1 VGKPGLPELSGL
13 AASEGG
19 GLRYGARSGG
29 KRTAWRRYWLG
40 FRWPGGGVLPLLIIL
55 CGRLPMRAAG
65 KPEHPAQGATS
76 GPRSGSEEET
86 GVADR

>member
-1 VGKPGLPELSGL
+1 MAAAAAARERHGAAIGWVSVGQG
-13 AASEGG
+13 AASC
-19 GLRYGARSGG
+19 RS
-29 KRTAWRRYWLG
+29 
-40 FRWPGGGVLPLLIIL
+40 FIIL

-76 GPRSGSEEET
+76 GPRSGSEEGT